1 MTMTDRTPEEI
12 AVELSQLVREL
23 VAAGRN
29 DLLLRAIGVSVL
41 EELRIEAAK
50 SRLSRLLVTKDY
62 RIILVDY
69 GNKEVEMTPVHKA
82 VYLLFLN
89 HPEGIEFKKLCEYR
103 NELLGYY
110 MATAKLMDK
119 QTIAESVDM
128 LVDPLNNSI
137 NEKCSRIKSI
147 FLNVAKQFSGKVER
161 KAVAECVVVSRER
174 IYAECY
180 VVGVL
185 HSVGGVTLI
194 VAHPVNAAVVV
205 VYAVIFDKLECV
217 ECVRS

>member
-1 MTMTDRTPEEI
+1 MIMTDRTPEEI

-147 FLNVAKQFSGKVER
+147 FLNIMDLYTANYYIISGHTQKHFAGSSKIWYERLKNVKIPRELVIREDKQV
-161 KAVAECVVVSRER
+161 
-174 IYAECY
+174 
-180 VVGVL
+180 
-185 HSVGGVTLI
+185 
-194 VAHPVNAAVVV
+194 
-205 VYAVIFDKLECV
+205 
-217 ECVRS
+217 

>member
-1 MTMTDRTPEEI
+1 MMMTDRTPEEI
-12 AVELSQLVREL
+12 AEELSQLVREL

-29 DLLLRAIGVSVL
+29 DLLLRSIGVSVL

-50 SRLSRLLVTKDY
+50 SRLSRVLVTRDY

-69 GNKEVEMTPVHKA
+69 DNREVEMTPVHKA

-147 FLNVAKQFSGKVER
+147 FLNIMDLYTANYYIISGHTQKHFAGSSKIWYERLKNVKIPRELVIREDKQV
-161 KAVAECVVVSRER
+161 
-174 IYAECY
+174 
-180 VVGVL
+180 
-185 HSVGGVTLI
+185 
-194 VAHPVNAAVVV
+194 
-205 VYAVIFDKLECV
+205 
-217 ECVRS
+217 